1 MELSKMNPKE
11 NKRNLWKEFVDADN
25 YQVKQL
31 ILSFNNI
38 TLLNF

>member
-1 MELSKMNPKE
+1 MKISKMNPKE
-11 NKRNLWKEFVDADN
+11 NKRYLWKGVIASE

>member
-1 MELSKMNPKE
+1 MKLSKMNPKE
-11 NKRNLWKEFVDADN
+11 NKRNLQKEDN
-25 YQVKQL
+25 YDKYQVKQL